1 MSRLDAVHARRAA
14 LVERA
19 DDDRN
24 AVAASVVALERP
36 ITVAG
41 RVLGAVN
48 FVRSNPLVVVVP
60 LALLMLL
67 PRRRRRTTDLPARRQ
82 GAIVWMQRL
91 AFIDVLRR
99 GFFLWRSVRRI
110 VKISTFVARVV
121 R

>member
-1 MSRLDAVHARRAA
+1 MSQLDAVRARRAA

-19 DDDRN
+19 DEDRH

-36 ITVAG
+36 MRVAG

-48 FVRSNPLVVVVP
+48 FVRANPLVVIAPIV
-60 LALLMLL
+60 LLMLL
-67 PRRRRRTTDLPARRQ
+67 PRRRRRTIDVPARRQ
-82 GAIVWMQRL
+82 GATTWMQRL

-99 GFFLWRSVRRI
+99 GFFLWRNVRRI
-110 VKISTFVARVV
+110 VKISAFVARVV